1 MRTIFNILRV
11 PNLLIIALTFL
22 LLRYLVFLPVYN
34 TYSLNAGM
42 GSLQYLLMITATILI
57 AAAGYISNDY
67 FDVATDRINKPG
79 KQYIG
84 IKIAPA
90 SALAMALV
98 LSLFAIIFAIA
109 LAISVQNLLPAALL
123 LLALAV
129 AWWYAIRLKK
139 SLVLGNIAVAC
150 MSAGTIAM
158 AWLIEDQYSHIGDE
172 PFRIITGIITAI
184 TFFAFILSLMREIV
198 KDLEDIEGDKLI
210 SCRSLPIVKGI
221 SYTKTLVLLLSAIT
235 LILMLIAQFYLL
247 EFLKY
252 PAAIWLLISGEIPV
266 ILFMLKLK
274 KADKKQDFHNL
285 SRMLKWIMLGG
296 MGTIVAGQF

>member
-1 MRTIFNILRV
+1 
-11 PNLLIIALTFL
+11 
-22 LLRYLVFLPVYN
+22 
-34 TYSLNAGM
+34 M
-42 GSLQYLLMITATILI
+42 GNLQYLLMITATILI